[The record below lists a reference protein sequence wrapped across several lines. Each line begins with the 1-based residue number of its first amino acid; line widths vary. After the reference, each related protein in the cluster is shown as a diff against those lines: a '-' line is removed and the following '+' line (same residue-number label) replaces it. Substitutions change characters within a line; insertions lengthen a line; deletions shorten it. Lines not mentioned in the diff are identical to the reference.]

1 MVNANK
7 IKGRMRELGITQA
20 DVAKFL
26 NVAQP
31 TVNQKINNIRP
42 FDLDEAEKFSNLL
55 GIDTCE
61 FGAYFLLIKLQNAT
75 KKGGELNGQAEIC
88 R

>member
-1 MVNANK
+1 MLNANK

-61 FGAYFLLIKLQNAT
+61 FGAYFFAH
-75 KKGGELNGQAEIC
+75 
-88 R
+88 